1 MSLFERNRET
11 GTLKKGHY
19 YEDIACQYLKRNKY
33 RIIEKNYRTRLGEI
47 DLICTLGNELV
58 FVEVKGGKR
67 TPEPHLRVDQ
77 QKLQR
82 IERTMRH
89 YMHHTERE
97 WEYIRLDVISVSE
110 PDMAIKHFQDVLGY

>member
-1 MSLFERNRET
+1 MSFFEAHKRNT
-11 GTLKKGHY
+11 TLKKGHY
-19 YEDIACQYLKRNKY
+19 YEDIACQYLKKNKY

-47 DLICTLGNELV
+47 DLICSFNNELI

-67 TPEPHLRVDQ
+67 TPEPHLRVDR

-89 YMHHTERE
+89 YIHHNERE

-110 PDMAIKHFQDVLGY
+110 PDLQIKHFHDVLGY

>member
-1 MSLFERNRET
+1 MSLFQQNNNKD
-11 GTLKKGHY
+11 TLKKGKY
-19 YEDIACQYLKRNKY
+19 YEDIACKYLKRNKY

-47 DLICTLGNELV
+47 DLICTLHKELI

-67 TPEPHLRVDQ
+67 IPEPFLRVTD

-82 IERTMRH
+82 LERTMRH
-89 YMHHTERE
+89 YIHNNKNE

-110 PDMAIKHFQDVLGY
+110 PDLEIRHFKDVLGY